1 MTLKDKKFLYIFLY
15 LLSFG
20 QVLGALI
27 LINKIE
33 FIPMINNVL
42 LGLCFLVFF
51 GLQIFSIYKI
61 LNFKFNKYLKVLV
74 GLILIGLCIISMAYI
89 LMAFAFAGKENR
101 QVAYNDENFYILNV
115 GWFDPIYEV
124 YRKNFITMDKLSEDE
139 IKNIF
144 ADLNKIEDDEARD
157 ILKILICGREGL
169 DGDRPEEEN
178 KNQDLKEVKE
188 NEEEV
193 KDNKGEVKD
202 NKEELLKNFEASDAI
217 KIENSD
223 YGLLE
228 VDRAGA
234 RSRWFLVKISGDKM
248 KFLSE
253 LEETSPKV
261 SGRMDKDGVIHLE
274 FNDINNNK
282 TTYISK
288 DGGRTFEKIKSQ

>member
-42 LGLCFLVFF
+42 LSLCFLVFF

-101 QVAYNDENFYILNV
+101 QVAYDNENFYILNV
-115 GWFDPIYEV
+115 GWLDPVYEV
-124 YRKNFITMDKLSEDE
+124 YRKKIITMDKLSEDE
-139 IKNIF
+139 IKNTF
-144 ADLNKIEDDEARD
+144 ADLNKIEDDETRD
-157 ILKILICGREGL
+157 ILKILIYGREGL
-169 DGDRPEEEN
+169 DGERPGEEN
-178 KNQDLKEVKE
+178 KNQDLEEVKE
-188 NEEEV
+188 NEEV
-193 KDNKGEVKD
+193 VKD

-248 KFLSE
+248 KFISE

-288 DGGRTFEKIKSQ
+288 DGGRIFEKIKSQ

>member
-1 MTLKDKKFLYIFLY
+1 MTLKNKKFLYIFLY

-33 FIPMINNVL
+33 FIPMINNII
-42 LGLCFLVFF
+42 LGLSFLVFF

-74 GLILIGLCIISMAYI
+74 GLILIGLCIISMVYI

-115 GWFDPIYEV
+115 GWFDPVYEV

-139 IKNIF
+139 IKNTF

-157 ILKILICGREGL
+157 ILKILIYGREGL
-169 DGDRPEEEN
+169 DGERPEEEN
-178 KNQDLKEVKE
+178 KNQDLK
-188 NEEEV
+188 
-193 KDNKGEVKD
+193 EVKD

-234 RSRWFLVKISGDKM
+234 RSHWFLVKISGDKM

-282 TTYISK
+282 TNYISK

>member
-1 MTLKDKKFLYIFLY
+1 MTLKNKKFLYIFLY

-27 LINKIE
+27 FVNKIE
-33 FIPMINNVL
+33 FIPMINNII
-42 LGLCFLVFF
+42 LGLSFLAFF

-101 QVAYNDENFYILNV
+101 QVAYDNENFYILNV
-115 GWFDPIYEV
+115 GWFDPVYEV

-139 IKNIF
+139 IKNTF
-144 ADLNKIEDDEARD
+144 ADLNKIEDDDARD
-157 ILKILICGREGL
+157 ILKILIYGREGL
-169 DGDRPEEEN
+169 DGERPEEEN
-178 KNQDLKEVKE
+178 KNQDLKEVK
-188 NEEEV
+188 
-193 KDNKGEVKD
+193 DNKEEVKD
-202 NKEELLKNFEASDAI
+202 NKEEVLKNFEASDAI

-253 LEETSPKV
+253 LEETSPKA
-261 SGRMDKDGVIHLE
+261 SGRMDEYGVIHLE

>member
-1 MTLKDKKFLYIFLY
+1 MTLKNKKFLYIFLY

-51 GLQIFSIYKI
+51 GLQILSIYKI

-115 GWFDPIYEV
+115 GWFDPVYEI
-124 YRKNFITMDKLSEDE
+124 YRKKIITMDKLSEDE
-139 IKNIF
+139 IKNTF
-144 ADLNKIEDDEARD
+144 ADLNKIEDDDARD
-157 ILKILICGREGL
+157 ILKILIYGREGL
-169 DGDRPEEEN
+169 DGERPEEEN
-178 KNQDLKEVKE
+178 KNQDLKEVK
-188 NEEEV
+188 
-193 KDNKGEVKD
+193 D
-202 NKEELLKNFEASDAI
+202 NKEEVLKNFEASDAI

-253 LEETSPKV
+253 LEETSPKA

>member
-1 MTLKDKKFLYIFLY
+1 MTLKNKKFLYIFLY

-20 QVLGALI
+20 QVLGTLI

-33 FIPMINNVL
+33 FIPIINNVI
-42 LGLCFLVFF
+42 LGLNFLVFF

-89 LMAFAFAGKENR
+89 LMVFAFAGKENR
-101 QVAYNDENFYILNV
+101 QVAYDDENFYILNV
-115 GWFDPIYEV
+115 GWFDPVYEV
-124 YRKNFITMDKLSEDE
+124 YRKKIITMDKLSEDE
-139 IKNIF
+139 IKNNF
-144 ADLNKIEDDEARD
+144 SDLNKIKDQETRD
-157 ILKILICGREGL
+157 ILKILIYGREGL
-169 DGDRPEEEN
+169 DGERSEEEN
-178 KNQDLKEVKE
+178 KNQDLEEV
-188 NEEEV
+188 V
-193 KDNKGEVKD
+193 KDNKG
-202 NKEELLKNFEASDAI
+202 ELLKNFEASDAI

-288 DGGRTFEKIKSQ
+288 DGGRTFEKIKSQWWK

>member
-1 MTLKDKKFLYIFLY
+1 MTLKNKKFLYIFLY

-27 LINKIE
+27 FVNKIE
-33 FIPMINNVL
+33 FIPIINNII
-42 LGLCFLVFF
+42 LGLSFLAFF
-51 GLQIFSIYKI
+51 CLQIFSIYKI

-101 QVAYNDENFYILNV
+101 QVAYDDENFYILNV
-115 GWFDPIYEV
+115 GWFDPVYEV

-139 IKNIF
+139 IKNAF
-144 ADLNKIEDDEARD
+144 SDLNKIEDDETRD
-157 ILKILICGREGL
+157 ILKILIYRREGL
-169 DGDRPEEEN
+169 DGERPEEEN

-188 NEEEV
+188 NEEV
-193 KDNKGEVKD
+193 VKD
-202 NKEELLKNFEASDAI
+202 NKEELLKNFEVSEAI

>member
-1 MTLKDKKFLYIFLY
+1 MTLKDKKLLYIFLY

-27 LINKIE
+27 FVNKIE
-33 FIPMINNVL
+33 FIPIINNLL
-42 LGLCFLVFF
+42 LGLSFLVFF

-74 GLILIGLCIISMAYI
+74 GLILIGLCIISMVYI

-115 GWFDPIYEV
+115 GWFDPVYEV
-124 YRKNFITMDKLSEDE
+124 YRKNFIAMDKLSEDE
-139 IKNIF
+139 IKNTF

-157 ILKILICGREGL
+157 ILKILIYGREGL
-169 DGDRPEEEN
+169 DGERPEEEN
-178 KNQDLKEVKE
+178 KNQDLK
-188 NEEEV
+188 
-193 KDNKGEVKD
+193 EVKD

-234 RSRWFLVKISGDKM
+234 RSHWFLVKISGDKM

-282 TTYISK
+282 TNYISK

>member
-33 FIPMINNVL
+33 FIPMINNIL
-42 LGLCFLVFF
+42 LGLSFLVFF

-115 GWFDPIYEV
+115 GWMDPIYEV
-124 YRKNFITMDKLSEDE
+124 YRKKIITMDKLSEDE
-139 IKNIF
+139 IKNNF
-144 ADLNKIEDDEARD
+144 SDLNKIEDDEARD
-157 ILKILICGREGL
+157 ILKILIYGREGL
-169 DGDRPEEEN
+169 DGERPEEEN
-178 KNQDLKEVKE
+178 KNQDLKEVK
-188 NEEEV
+188 
-193 KDNKGEVKD
+193 D
-202 NKEELLKNFEASDAI
+202 NKEEVLKNFEASDAI

-248 KFLSE
+248 KFISE
-253 LEETSPKV
+253 LEETSPKA

-288 DGGRTFEKIKSQ
+288 DAGRTFEKIKSQ

>member
-27 LINKIE
+27 FVNKIE
-33 FIPMINNVL
+33 FIPIINNII
-42 LGLCFLVFF
+42 LGLSFLVFF

-115 GWFDPIYEV
+115 GWMDPIYEV

-139 IKNIF
+139 IKNTF
-144 ADLNKIEDDEARD
+144 ADLNKIEDDDARD
-157 ILKILICGREGL
+157 ILKILIYGREGL
-169 DGDRPEEEN
+169 DGERPEEEN
-178 KNQDLKEVKE
+178 KNQDLKEVK
-188 NEEEV
+188 
-193 KDNKGEVKD
+193 D
-202 NKEELLKNFEASDAI
+202 NKEEVLKNFEASDAI

-253 LEETSPKV
+253 LEETSPKA

>member
-1 MTLKDKKFLYIFLY
+1 MTLKNKKFLYIFLY

-20 QVLGALI
+20 QVLGVLI
-27 LINKIE
+27 FVNKIE
-33 FIPMINNVL
+33 FIPIINNVL
-42 LGLCFLVFF
+42 LGLSFLVFF

-61 LNFKFNKYLKVLV
+61 LNFKFNNYLKVLV
-74 GLILIGLCIISMAYI
+74 GIILIGLCIISMAYI

-115 GWFDPIYEV
+115 GWFDPVYEV
-124 YRKNFITMDKLSEDE
+124 YRKKIITMDKLSEDE
-139 IKNIF
+139 IKNTF
-144 ADLNKIEDDEARD
+144 SDLNKIEDDEARD
-157 ILKILICGREGL
+157 ILKILIYGREGL
-169 DGDRPEEEN
+169 DGERPEEEN
-178 KNQDLKEVKE
+178 KNQDLKEVK
-188 NEEEV
+188 
-193 KDNKGEVKD
+193 D
-202 NKEELLKNFEASDAI
+202 NKEEVLKNFEASDAI

>member
-1 MTLKDKKFLYIFLY
+1 MTLKNKKFLYIFLY

-33 FIPMINNVL
+33 FIPMINNII
-42 LGLCFLVFF
+42 LGLSFLVFF
-51 GLQIFSIYKI
+51 GLQILSIYKI

-115 GWFDPIYEV
+115 GWFDPVYEV
-124 YRKNFITMDKLSEDE
+124 YRKKIITMDKLSEDE
-139 IKNIF
+139 IKNTF

-157 ILKILICGREGL
+157 ILKILIYGREGL
-169 DGDRPEEEN
+169 DGERPEEEN
-178 KNQDLKEVKE
+178 KNQDLK
-188 NEEEV
+188 
-193 KDNKGEVKD
+193 EVKD

-234 RSRWFLVKISGDKM
+234 RSHWFLVKISGDKM

-282 TTYISK
+282 TNYISK

>member
-1 MTLKDKKFLYIFLY
+1 MTLKNKKFLYIFLY

-33 FIPMINNVL
+33 FIPMINNII
-42 LGLCFLVFF
+42 LGLSFLVFF
-51 GLQIFSIYKI
+51 GLQILSIYKI

-89 LMAFAFAGKENR
+89 LMVFAFAGKENR
-101 QVAYNDENFYILNV
+101 QVAYDDENFYILNV
-115 GWFDPIYEV
+115 GWFDPVYEV
-124 YRKNFITMDKLSEDE
+124 YRKKIITMDKLSENE
-139 IKNIF
+139 IKNTF
-144 ADLNKIEDDEARD
+144 ADLNKIEDDDARD
-157 ILKILICGREGL
+157 ILKILIYGREGL
-169 DGDRPEEEN
+169 DGERPEEEN
-178 KNQDLKEVKE
+178 KNQDLKEVK
-188 NEEEV
+188 
-193 KDNKGEVKD
+193 D
-202 NKEELLKNFEASDAI
+202 NKEEVLKNFEASDAI

-248 KFLSE
+248 KFISE
-253 LEETSPKV
+253 LEETSPKA

-288 DGGRTFEKIKSQ
+288 DAGRTFEKIKSQ

>member
-1 MTLKDKKFLYIFLY
+1 MTLKNKKFLYIFLY

-20 QVLGALI
+20 QVLGVLI
-27 LINKIE
+27 FVNKIE
-33 FIPMINNVL
+33 FIPMINNII
-42 LGLCFLVFF
+42 LGLSFLVFF

-101 QVAYNDENFYILNV
+101 QVAYDNENFYILNV
-115 GWFDPIYEV
+115 GWFDPVYEV

-139 IKNIF
+139 IKNTF
-144 ADLNKIEDDEARD
+144 ADLNKIEDDDARD
-157 ILKILICGREGL
+157 ILKILIYGREGL
-169 DGDRPEEEN
+169 DGERSEEEN
-178 KNQDLKEVKE
+178 KNQDLEEVKE
-188 NEEEV
+188 NEEV
-193 KDNKGEVKD
+193 VKD

-248 KFLSE
+248 EFISE

-261 SGRMDKDGVIHLE
+261 SGRMDKDGIIHLE

-288 DGGRTFEKIKSQ
+288 DAGRAFEKIKSQ

>member
-1 MTLKDKKFLYIFLY
+1 MTLKDKKLLYIFLY

-33 FIPMINNVL
+33 FIPMINNII
-42 LGLCFLVFF
+42 LGLSFLAFF

-115 GWFDPIYEV
+115 GWFDPVYEI
-124 YRKNFITMDKLSEDE
+124 YRKKIITMDKLSEDE
-139 IKNIF
+139 IKNTF

-157 ILKILICGREGL
+157 ILKILIYGRGGL
-169 DGDRPEEEN
+169 DVDRPEEEN
-178 KNQDLKEVKE
+178 KNQDLEEVKE
-188 NEEEV
+188 
-193 KDNKGEVKD
+193 
-202 NKEELLKNFEASDAI
+202 NKEELLKNFEAFDAI

-248 KFLSE
+248 KFISE

>member
-1 MTLKDKKFLYIFLY
+1 MTLKNKKFLYIFLY

-27 LINKIE
+27 FVNKIE
-33 FIPMINNVL
+33 FIPIINNVL
-42 LGLCFLVFF
+42 LGLSFLVFF
-51 GLQIFSIYKI
+51 GLQILSIYKI

-101 QVAYNDENFYILNV
+101 QVAYDNENFYILNV
-115 GWFDPIYEV
+115 GWFDPVYEV
-124 YRKNFITMDKLSEDE
+124 YRKKIITMDKLSEDE
-139 IKNIF
+139 IKNNF
-144 ADLNKIEDDEARD
+144 SDLNKIKDQETRD
-157 ILKILICGREGL
+157 ILKILIYGREGL
-169 DGDRPEEEN
+169 DGERSEEEN
-178 KNQDLKEVKE
+178 KNQDL
-188 NEEEV
+188 EEV
-193 KDNKGEVKD
+193 VKD
-202 NKEELLKNFEASDAI
+202 NKEELLKNFEASDTI

-248 KFLSE
+248 EFLSE

>member
-1 MTLKDKKFLYIFLY
+1 MSLKNKKILYIFLY

-20 QVLGALI
+20 QVLGILI

-33 FIPMINNVL
+33 FIPMINNII
-42 LGLCFLVFF
+42 LGLSFLVFF

-89 LMAFAFAGKENR
+89 IMVFAFAGKENR
-101 QVAYNDENFYILNV
+101 QLTYDDENFYILNL
-115 GWFDPIYEV
+115 GWMDPIYEV
-124 YRKNFITMDKLSEDE
+124 YRKNIITMDKLSEDE
-139 IKNIF
+139 IKNTF
-144 ADLNKIEDDEARD
+144 ADLNKIEDDDARD
-157 ILKILICGREGL
+157 ILKILIYGREGL
-169 DGDRPEEEN
+169 DGERSEEEN
-178 KNQDLKEVKE
+178 KNQDLEEVKE
-188 NEEEV
+188 NEEV
-193 KDNKGEVKD
+193 VKD

-248 KFLSE
+248 KFISE
-253 LEETSPKV
+253 LEETSPKA
-261 SGRMDKDGVIHLE
+261 SGRMDEYGVIHLE

>member
-1 MTLKDKKFLYIFLY
+1 MTLKNKKFLYIFLY

-20 QVLGALI
+20 QVLGTLI

-33 FIPMINNVL
+33 FIPIINNIL
-42 LGLCFLVFF
+42 LGLSFLAFF

-115 GWFDPIYEV
+115 GWFDPVYEI
-124 YRKNFITMDKLSEDE
+124 YRKKIITMDKLSEDE
-139 IKNIF
+139 IKNTF

-157 ILKILICGREGL
+157 ILKILIYGRGGL
-169 DGDRPEEEN
+169 DVDRPEEEN
-178 KNQDLKEVKE
+178 KNQDLEEVKE
-188 NEEEV
+188 
-193 KDNKGEVKD
+193 
-202 NKEELLKNFEASDAI
+202 NKEELLKNFEAFDAI

-248 KFLSE
+248 EFLSE

-288 DGGRTFEKIKSQ
+288 DGGRTFEKIKSQWWKSLIF

>member
-1 MTLKDKKFLYIFLY
+1 MSLKDKKLLYIFLY

-27 LINKIE
+27 FVNKIE
-33 FIPMINNVL
+33 FIPIINNII
-42 LGLCFLVFF
+42 LGLSFLVFF

-74 GLILIGLCIISMAYI
+74 GLILIGLFIISMAYI
-89 LMAFAFAGKENR
+89 IMVFAFAGKENR
-101 QVAYNDENFYILNV
+101 QVAYDDENFYILNV
-115 GWFDPIYEV
+115 GWFDPDYEV
-124 YRKNFITMDKLSEDE
+124 YRKNIISMDKLSEDE
-139 IKNIF
+139 IKKTF
-144 ADLNKIEDDEARD
+144 SDLNKIEDDEARN
-157 ILKILICGREGL
+157 ILKILIYGRGGL
-169 DGDRPEEEN
+169 DRDRPEEEN
-178 KNQDLKEVKE
+178 KNQDLE
-188 NEEEV
+188 
-193 KDNKGEVKD
+193 EVKD
-202 NKEELLKNFEASDAI
+202 NKEEVKDNKEEVLKNFEVSDAI

-223 YGLLE
+223 YGILE

-248 KFLSE
+248 KFISE

-274 FNDINNNK
+274 FNDVNNNK
-282 TTYISK
+282 ANYISK

>member
-1 MTLKDKKFLYIFLY
+1 M
-15 LLSFG
+15 
-20 QVLGALI
+20 
-27 LINKIE
+27 
-33 FIPMINNVL
+33 
-42 LGLCFLVFF
+42 
-51 GLQIFSIYKI
+51 
-61 LNFKFNKYLKVLV
+61 

-89 LMAFAFAGKENR
+89 LMVFAFAGKENR
-101 QVAYNDENFYILNV
+101 QVAYDDENFYILNV
-115 GWFDPIYEV
+115 GWFDPVYEV
-124 YRKNFITMDKLSEDE
+124 YRKKIITMDKLSEDE
-139 IKNIF
+139 IKNNF
-144 ADLNKIEDDEARD
+144 SDLNKIKDQETRD
-157 ILKILICGREGL
+157 ILKILIYGREGL
-169 DGDRPEEEN
+169 DGERSEEEN
-178 KNQDLKEVKE
+178 KNQDLEEV
-188 NEEEV
+188 V
-193 KDNKGEVKD
+193 KDNKG
-202 NKEELLKNFEASDAI
+202 ELLKNFEASDAI

>member
-1 MTLKDKKFLYIFLY
+1 MTLKDKKLLYIFLY

-27 LINKIE
+27 FVNKIE
-33 FIPMINNVL
+33 FIPIINNLL
-42 LGLCFLVFF
+42 LGLSFLVFF

-101 QVAYNDENFYILNV
+101 QVAYDDENFYILNV
-115 GWFDPIYEV
+115 GWFDPVYEV
-124 YRKNFITMDKLSEDE
+124 YRKNIITMDKLSEDE
-139 IKNIF
+139 IKNTF

-157 ILKILICGREGL
+157 ILKILIYGRGSL
-169 DGDRPEEEN
+169 DGERPEEEN
-178 KNQDLKEVKE
+178 KNQDLE
-188 NEEEV
+188 
-193 KDNKGEVKD
+193 EVKD
-202 NKEELLKNFEASDAI
+202 NKEEVKDNKEEVLKNFEVSDAI

-248 KFLSE
+248 KFISE